1 MQDENDRSRRVLAA
15 LVREYIAS
23 GEPVASSL
31 LVTAAGLGVSSAT
44 VRSILSRLEEKGY
57 IQQPHTSAG
66 RIPTD
71 RGYRF
76 YVDLLLEAKRPRR
89 ASTAVEA
96 RLRRD
101 SPDRLLDS
109 VLPHVSHVLSQASRT
124 VAFAS
129 RPAHEAAVFDRVEFV
144 PLSSTR
150 VLVVI
155 VASGGHVIQK
165 VVDVGEALQ
174 PDDLRQAENY
184 LNAEFSG
191 LPLHRAREAVLERIN
206 EERMLYDARH
216 APGHVDLLRSSRRL
230 DDLRRR
236 RGIAARRC
244 ERPDADDL
252 AGAAADDRGKAEA
265 PADSERVHRR
275 PRPDGRHRRGASR
288 SEPASLQS
296 DRIHLRRWVGHGNG
310 WRDRADPH
318 ALFPGDRGGRRHG
331 TRRLPRAARS
341 QLNWDNETVGSQLS
355 ASALSSSSLGSES
368 SS

>member
-174 PDDLRQAENY
+174 PDDLRQAANY

-206 EERMLYDARH
+206 EERMLYDALH
-216 APGHVDLLRSSRRL
+216 ARAMRLATSTFSDLPGDSTIYVDGAASLL
-230 DDLRRR
+230 DDASGLTLTTLQALLQMIEEKQKLLQILNEYIDGPGLTVVIGAEHLDPSLRPFSL
-236 RGIAARRC
+236 IASTY
-244 ERPDADDL
+244 DDGSGTGMVGVIGPTRMRYSR
-252 AGAAADDRGKAEA
+252 AIAVVDGMAHAV
-265 PADSERVHRR
+265 SRV
-275 PRPDGRHRRGASR
+275 
-288 SEPASLQS
+288 
-296 DRIHLRRWVGHGNG
+296 LR
-310 WRDRADPH
+310 DP
-318 ALFPGDRGGRRHG
+318 
-331 TRRLPRAARS
+331 
-341 QLNWDNETVGSQLS
+341 N
-355 ASALSSSSLGSES
+355 
-368 SS
+368 